1 MFKDEEDKLRKWK
14 VEIENAGVPEDEL
27 EVAIR
32 QGLQRAQQVAKPL
45 KKRPVIKRGVW
56 AAVVAA
62 ILLIAFAT
70 SIRVSPAFANVVA
83 SIPGMEKIVA
93 LIQDNKGLQSA
104 IDNNHYQE
112 IGVSGESSGVKVIV
126 DGIIADKMNLV
137 LFYTIKFKENHK
149 SDFINHVRIKG
160 ANGEDL
166 KWGGISQNYAVNF
179 HDSMV
184 STNSLEIDFQEPLS
198 TKNVILEF
206 EINGGNGETEVI
218 KLPFT
223 IKMNDVESKRYVLN
237 EEVNVNG
244 QSLTIEEVTISPV
257 RTAIQVR
264 FDPEN
269 TMKIFRFEDLQ
280 IVNEKGKVWSSI
292 ANGTTASSDGE
303 KPNVVIYYLQSNYF
317 EKPKQLYLK
326 FGKLMALEKEEA
338 FLVIDTDRIQ
348 ILQQPK
354 DARFSNLTMLDNHIS
369 IDFRGEENFNHYP
382 FSSDFY
388 DANNG
393 YFYFPSRSGG
403 PNGELESTL
412 VMEMPKESYKSPV
425 KFVIAGYPS
434 YIEKDVKIKIK

>member
-1 MFKDEEDKLRKWK
+1 MFKEEENKLRQWK
-14 VEIENAGVPEDEL
+14 EEIENAGVPQDEL
-27 EVAIR
+27 EAVIR
-32 QGLQRAQQVAKPL
+32 QGFQRAQLAKKM
-45 KKRPVIKRGVW
+45 KKRPVVQRGVW
-56 AAVVAA
+56 TVVVAA
-62 ILLIAFAT
+62 ILLIIFAT

-104 IDNNHYQE
+104 IDNDHYQE
-112 IGVSGESSGVKVIV
+112 IGVSGESSGIKIVV
-126 DGIIADKMNLV
+126 DGIIVDEKNII
-137 LFYTIKFKENHK
+137 LFYTI
-149 SDFINHVRIKG
+149 DFRGNNEIEDIHRIHIKG

-166 KWGGISQNYAVNF
+166 KVGGIHNDYASGYFDN
-179 HDSMV
+179 MI
-184 STNSLEIDFQEPLS
+184 STNSLEIDFQEQLS
-198 TKNVILEF
+198 TKNVVLEF
-206 EINGGNGETEVI
+206 EIIGGNGETEVI

-223 IKMNDVESKRYVLN
+223 IKKNDVKSKRYVLN
-237 EEVNVNG
+237 EEVIVNG
-244 QSLTIEEVTISPV
+244 QSMTIEDVTISPV

-269 TMKIFRFEDLQ
+269 TMKIFGFEDLQ
-280 IVNEKGKVWSSI
+280 IVNEKGEVWSSI

-303 KPNVVIYYLQSNYF
+303 KPNVVTYYLQSNYF
-317 EKPKQLYLK
+317 EEPKQLYLE

-338 FLVIDTDRIQ
+338 YLLIDTDRMQ

-354 DARFSNLTMLDNHIS
+354 DARFSNMTMLDNHIS
-369 IDFRGEENFNHYP
+369 MDFRGEKNFFHYP

-388 DANNG
+388 DANND
-393 YFYFPSRSGG
+393 YFYTPSWSGSPDG
-403 PNGELESTL
+403 DMESTL